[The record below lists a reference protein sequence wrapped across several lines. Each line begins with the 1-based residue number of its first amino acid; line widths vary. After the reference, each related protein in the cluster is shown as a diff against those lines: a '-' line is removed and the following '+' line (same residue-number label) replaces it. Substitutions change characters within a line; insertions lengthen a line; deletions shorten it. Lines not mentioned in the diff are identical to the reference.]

1 MRGFLSIK
9 FYSPC
14 KDDGTRTAVVFVR
27 AFLTMMNVPED
38 IKRRIDE
45 RYARC
50 PFSSIAVFLRENPD
64 VDGFLQEMVDNEP
77 WFKTKRKA
85 FSCIAKNIFE
95 PVKCANCGTVI
106 SIEKAIDGK
115 KYCSN
120 KCSCSSPE
128 RLEKVRQTSIAKFG
142 CANAMQSKSIQD
154 KLRKTNR
161 ERYGVDNV
169 FQLEEKKE
177 KIRQTNLERYGSEL
191 YVRSQDWKEK
201 TVATNLEKFGVEF
214 VAQNDVVKSK
224 IRETNLKKYGG
235 VAPACSD
242 EVVQKMRRTN
252 IDRYGSECSLSN
264 DAVSAKR
271 ERTWSERYGG
281 HPLSNNDI
289 ILERKATNLEKY
301 GSESYVTSPV
311 YFAPLYERWKRRF
324 AGKVEPLFTA
334 DEFHGVNCK
343 EEYPWRC
350 CKCGTE
356 FRTHIHTTDIDLDE
370 RMLPRCPVCHP
381 LESGVSNGE
390 HELFEFIKSVYNGE
404 LAVRDRRAIRPQELD
419 IYIPDKKVAIEFDGL
434 YWHSEE
440 NGKDSGY
447 HLNKTVECE
456 KNGIRLVHVFED
468 EWRFQRPI
476 VEDRLKSILGVGQ
489 KSIFA
494 RKCAVKEIGS
504 RESNEFLEQNHI
516 QGADGAPMRYGLV
529 YNGELVAVMTFGK
542 PRFSRGYDYELIR
555 FASKLGTHVVGG
567 ASKLLNH
574 FRSSHSG
581 SIVSYA
587 DRRYS
592 DGNLYRKLGF
602 RLKNMSQPNYWYVKN
617 CDKLSRYA
625 CQKHKLPA
633 LLGDGFNPE
642 WSESE
647 NMAQNGWN
655 RIYDCGNFVFVKN

>member
-1 MRGFLSIK
+1 
-9 FYSPC
+9 
-14 KDDGTRTAVVFVR
+14 
-27 AFLTMMNVPED
+27 MMNVPED

-50 PFSSIAVFLRENPD
+50 PFSSIVLFLRENPD
-64 VDGFLQEMVDNEP
+64 VDGFLQEMVDKEP
-77 WFKTKRKA
+77 WFETKRKA
-85 FSCIAKNIFE
+85 FSCIARNIFE

-177 KIRQTNLERYGSEL
+177 KIRQTNLERYGARN
-191 YVRSQDWKEK
+191 YVQSNDWKRK
-201 TVATNLEKFGVEF
+201 TVATNIEKLGVPF
-214 VAQNDVVKSK
+214 PSQNALVVEKR
-224 IRETNLKKYGG
+224 IQTNMERYGG
-235 VAPACSD
+235 VAPACSID
-242 EVVQKMRRTN
+242 VVQKMKQTN
-252 IDRYGSECSLSN
+252 LERYGSEYSFDN
-264 DAVSAKR
+264 EEINAKR
-271 ERTWSERYGG
+271 ERTWNERYGG
-281 HPLSNNDI
+281 NPLANPD
-289 ILERKATNLEKY
+289 ILEQRKRTNVEKY
-301 GSESYVTSPV
+301 GSESYMTSFI
-311 YFAPLYERWKRRF
+311 YLAPLYEKWKRRF

-334 DEFHGVNCK
+334 DEFHGVNCG
-343 EEYPWRC
+343 EEYAWRC

-356 FRTHIHTTDIDLDE
+356 FKSHIHTTDIDLDE

-381 LESGVSNGE
+381 IVGGVSNGE
-390 HELFEFIKSVYNGE
+390 HELLEFVKSICDVE
-404 LAVRDRRAIRPQELD
+404 IVRGDRRTIRPQELD
-419 IYIPDKKVAIEFDGL
+419 IYIPDKRVAIEFDGL

-456 KNGIRLVHVFED
+456 KNGIRLIHVFED

-504 RESNEFLEQNHI
+504 RESNEFLEHNHI
-516 QGADGAPMRYGLV
+516 QGADGAPIRYGLFH
-529 YNGELVAVMTFGK
+529 NNELVAVMTFGK

-617 CDKLSRYA
+617 YDKLSRYA

-655 RIYDCGNFVFVKN
+655 RICDCGNFVFVKD

>member
-1 MRGFLSIK
+1 MMVLALLLFLQ
-9 FYSPC
+9 
-14 KDDGTRTAVVFVR
+14 GL
-27 AFLTMMNVPED
+27 FLTVMNVPED

-50 PFSSIAVFLRENPD
+50 PFSSIVLFLRENPD
-64 VDGFLQEMVDNEP
+64 VDGFLQEMVDKEP
-77 WFKTKRKA
+77 WFETKRKA
-85 FSCIAKNIFE
+85 FSCIARNIFE

-106 SIEKAIDGK
+106 SIEKTIDGK

-120 KCSCSSPE
+120 KCSCSSPD

-191 YVRSQDWKEK
+191 YVKSQDWKEK

-214 VAQNDVVKSK
+214 PSQNPDVMEKVKQ
-224 IRETNLKKYGG
+224 TNLEKYGG
-235 VAPACSD
+235 VAPACSQ
-242 EVVQKMRRTN
+242 EVVDKMRHTN
-252 IDRYGSECSLSN
+252 IERYGNECSLN
-264 DAVSAKR
+264 NADVAEKR
-271 ERTWSERYGG
+271 EETWNEKYGG

-289 ILERKATNLEKY
+289 ILERNATNLEKY

-390 HELFEFIKSVYNGE
+390 HELFEFIKSVYDGE
-404 LAVRDRRAIRPQELD
+404 LVVRDRRMIHPQELD
-419 IYIPDKKVAIEFDGL
+419 IYIPEKKVAIEFDGL

-440 NGKDSGY
+440 NGKDESY
-447 HLNKTVECE
+447 HLGKTKACE
-456 KNGIRLVHVFED
+456 KGGIRLVHVFED
-468 EWRFQRPI
+468 EWRLKRQI
-476 VEDRLKSILGVGQ
+476 VEDRIRSILGVGQ
-489 KSIFA
+489 KRIFA
-494 RKCAVKEIGS
+494 RKCSIVEVSAKDC
-504 RESNEFLEQNHI
+504 NAFLEVNHI
-516 QGADGAPMRYGLV
+516 QGADGAPIRLGLV
-529 YNGELVAVMTFGK
+529 RDGVLVAVMTFGK
-542 PRFSRGYDYELIR
+542 PRFSRGYDFELIR

-567 ASKLLNH
+567 ASKLLAYFSRLN
-574 FRSSHSG
+574 SG

-617 CDKLSRYA
+617 FEKLSRYA
-625 CQKHKLPA
+625 CQKHKLSA

-642 WSESE
+642 MSEYE
-647 NMAQNGWN
+647 NMTQNGWN
-655 RIYDCGNFVFVKN
+655 RIYDCGNFVFVKE

>member
-1 MRGFLSIK
+1 MKTDFTAISDWTMLVPSSFLQM
-9 FYSPC
+9 
-14 KDDGTRTAVVFVR
+14 
-27 AFLTMMNVPED
+27 AFLYFMIVVPEE
-38 IKRRIDE
+38 IKKKIDE
-45 RYARC
+45 RYAIA
-50 PFSSIAVFLRENPD
+50 PFNSITKFLRDNQD
-64 VDGFLQEMVDNEP
+64 VDDFLQKMIDSEP
-77 WFKTKRKA
+77 WFENKRRA
-85 FSCIAKNIFE
+85 FSCVARNILE
-95 PVKCANCGTVI
+95 PARCANCGKTI
-106 SIEKAIDGK
+106 PLEKVLEGK
-115 KYCSN
+115 KYCSH
-120 KCSCSSPE
+120 KCSGSSPD
-128 RLEKVRQTSIAKFG
+128 RLEKVKRTSIERYG
-142 CANAMQSKSIQD
+142 CANAMQSKSVQE
-154 KLRKTNR
+154 KLKQTNR

-177 KIRQTNLERYGSEL
+177 KIRQTNLERYGARN
-191 YVRSQDWKEK
+191 YVQSNDWKRK
-201 TVATNLEKFGVEF
+201 TVATNIEKLGVPF
-214 VAQNDVVKSK
+214 PSQNALVVEKR
-224 IRETNLKKYGG
+224 IQTNMERYGG
-235 VAPACSD
+235 VAPACSID
-242 EVVQKMRRTN
+242 VVQKMKQTN
-252 IDRYGSECSLSN
+252 LERYGSEYSFDN
-264 DAVSAKR
+264 EEINAKR
-271 ERTWSERYGG
+271 ERTWNERYGG
-281 HPLSNNDI
+281 NPLANPD
-289 ILERKATNLEKY
+289 ILEQRKRTNVEKY
-301 GSESYVTSPV
+301 GSESYMTSPV
-311 YFAPLYERWKRRF
+311 YLAPLYEKWKQRF

-334 DEFHGVNCK
+334 DEFHGVNCG
-343 EEYPWRC
+343 EEYAWRC

-381 LESGVSNGE
+381 IVGGVSNGE

-404 LAVRDRRAIRPQELD
+404 LVVRDRRAIRPQELD

-440 NGKDSGY
+440 QGKDASY
-447 HLNKTVECE
+447 HLGKTRACE
-456 KNGIRLVHVFED
+456 ENGIRLVHVFED

-494 RKCAVKEIGS
+494 RKCIVKAIGAK
-504 RESNEFLEQNHI
+504 ESNEFLEHNHI
-516 QGADGAPMRYGLV
+516 QGADGAPIRYGLF

-567 ASKLLNH
+567 ASKLLACFSRLN
-574 FRSSHSG
+574 SG

-602 RLKNMSQPNYWYVKN
+602 RLKNISQPNYWYVKN

-655 RIYDCGNFVFVKN
+655 RIYDCGNFVFVKD

>member
-128 RLEKVRQTSIAKFG
+128 RIEKVRQTSIAKFG

-252 IDRYGSECSLSN
+252 IDRYGSLICFMISSHLLSN
-264 DAVSAKR
+264 YPKYSTDRGENQVTLRKSAR
-271 ERTWSERYGG
+271 F
-281 HPLSNNDI
+281 
-289 ILERKATNLEKY
+289 RKN
-301 GSESYVTSPV
+301 
-311 YFAPLYERWKRRF
+311 
-324 AGKVEPLFTA
+324 
-334 DEFHGVNCK
+334 
-343 EEYPWRC
+343 
-350 CKCGTE
+350 
-356 FRTHIHTTDIDLDE
+356 
-370 RMLPRCPVCHP
+370 LPRSSCFFA
-381 LESGVSNGE
+381 S
-390 HELFEFIKSVYNGE
+390 
-404 LAVRDRRAIRPQELD
+404 AV
-419 IYIPDKKVAIEFDGL
+419 L
-434 YWHSEE
+434 YWYQH
-440 NGKDSGY
+440 
-447 HLNKTVECE
+447 
-456 KNGIRLVHVFED
+456 F
-468 EWRFQRPI
+468 
-476 VEDRLKSILGVGQ
+476 KSRV
-489 KSIFA
+489 
-494 RKCAVKEIGS
+494 GS
-504 RESNEFLEQNHI
+504 R
-516 QGADGAPMRYGLV
+516 A
-529 YNGELVAVMTFGK
+529 
-542 PRFSRGYDYELIR
+542 
-555 FASKLGTHVVGG
+555 
-567 ASKLLNH
+567 
-574 FRSSHSG
+574 
-581 SIVSYA
+581 
-587 DRRYS
+587 
-592 DGNLYRKLGF
+592 
-602 RLKNMSQPNYWYVKN
+602 
-617 CDKLSRYA
+617 
-625 CQKHKLPA
+625 
-633 LLGDGFNPE
+633 
-642 WSESE
+642 
-647 NMAQNGWN
+647 
-655 RIYDCGNFVFVKN
+655 